1 MLIPSS
7 INALA
12 GAGKPQEITP
22 PKDSQPAK
30 GTVST
35 DVVGQS
41 LTAALKSTIGV
52 AVSAQVPD
60 ISRASLVTP
69 QPEGASQ
76 LIADGAGQRKI
87 TLRSFENG
95 VTEVQLTR
103 PPLTSLVLSG
113 GGAKGAAY
121 PGAISALENKGALDG
136 IKSISGSSAG
146 AITAALLASGMNATS
161 FKNLSDSMDLISL
174 LDSGKG
180 WQKKAQ
186 HLVSGFGTAI
196 TLGKLGVVGSIIRLL
211 YNILPRM
218 GSEAAPLEKVLRT
231 ESSKSVLSQIAA
243 HPDVA
248 RQPAVSAISQKL
260 EKGGA
265 VTFGDLA
272 VLSRQIPQI
281 KELNMTG
288 TAMYEGRPQ
297 LVVFNADLTPD
308 MDIAR
313 AAHISGS
320 FPLVFQKVAETA
332 HPFQEQGEVTRFQ
345 DGGVMLNVPVPEMIN
360 RQFSNSPLRQ
370 ADNLILKFPEDEV
383 AQKGPGRGAINVK
396 EGIVGAPLGAQA
408 ALQDRGL
415 AAFEDQTVVVPL
427 KTESGDY
434 SGMLSGTLNFTMPD
448 GVKNSLQALLQNE
461 VGDHLDNRLQAREAH
476 TFATME
482 SALLALDDDM
492 LASVAAQDPVRTAD
506 VVQFRQAVGE
516 ALSGLTV
523 AIVSAK
529 DMKLTDD
536 MRSAFSQLDALAT
549 TPERKEWLSK
559 TLNNAD
565 NTDHQRLLGALR
577 NTPVESPVL
586 KAAVD
591 EMRKRDVAV
600 IADNIRKEVILPSLF
615 RVGQPDS
622 NVALLRRVEH
632 SLMRAVS
639 PAQINQALDDLAD
652 NYGARNKPWSKAFSS
667 TTVDM
672 ARAWRITE

>member
-7 INALA
+7 VNALA
-12 GAGKPQEITP
+12 GAARQQEVTP

-30 GTVST
+30 GTLST
-35 DVVGQS
+35 QVVGQS
-41 LTAALKSTIGV
+41 LMAALKTTIGI
-52 AVSAQVPD
+52 ALSAKVPD

-76 LIADGAGQRKI
+76 LIADAAGQRKV

-95 VTEVQLTR
+95 VTEVQLAR
-103 PPLTSLVLSG
+103 PPLTTLVLSG

-121 PGAISALENKGALDG
+121 PGAISALENKGALEG

-146 AITAALLASGMNATS
+146 AITAALLASGMSATS
-161 FKNLSDSMDLISL
+161 FKTLSDNMDLITL
-174 LDSGKG
+174 LDSSKG
-180 WQKKAQ
+180 WLRKVQ
-186 HLVSGFGTAI
+186 HVISGCANAI
-196 TLGKLGVVGSIIRLL
+196 TFGRMGVVGSIVRLL
-211 YNILPRM
+211 YNILPRSD
-218 GSEAAPLEKVLRT
+218 SEAAPLEKVLREET
-231 ESSKSVLSQIAA
+231 SKSVMHQIAA
-243 HPDVA
+243 HMDIA
-248 RQPAVSAISQKL
+248 EQPAVRAIAQKL
-260 EKGGA
+260 GAGGV
-265 VTFGDLA
+265 VTFRDLT
-272 VLSRQIPQI
+272 VLSRYIPQI
-281 KELNMTG
+281 KELSMTG

-332 HPFQEQGEVTRFQ
+332 HPFQEQGEVTLFQ

-370 ADNLILKFPEDEV
+370 ADNLILKFPEDPV
-383 AQKGPGRGAINVK
+383 AQKGPGRGAINVT

-434 SGMLSGTLNFTMPD
+434 SGMLGGTLNFTMPAS
-448 GVKNSLQALLQNE
+448 VKNSLQALLQNE

-482 SALLALDDDM
+482 GALLALDDEM

-506 VVQFRQAVGE
+506 VVQFRREVGE

-523 AIVSAK
+523 AILSAEN
-529 DMKLTDD
+529 MKLTDNL
-536 MRSAFSQLDALAT
+536 RSAFSRLDALAT

-577 NTPVESPVL
+577 NTPVESLVL

-600 IADNIRKEVILPSLF
+600 IAENIRKEVILPSLF
-615 RVGQPDS
+615 RVGQPKS
-622 NVALLRRVEH
+622 NVALLRRVEQ
-632 SLMRAVS
+632 SLMRATT
-639 PAQINQALDDLAD
+639 PAEINRALDDLAD

-667 TTVDM
+667 TTVNM
-672 ARAWRITE
+672 ARAWRIKE